1 MASASYGLRHPAS
14 ASCLGRHLRLAG
26 RCPNNSSLFP
36 PLAAVVVVAGHLQR
50 KIHFYFRVCRGL
62 RAAPNTFSQV
72 GSLRQTAFCC
82 CQPSA
87 AARQKEH
94 ELPRTARRASDLKS
108 AEHKK
113 SFSAATWIFCMEP
126 NSFGVTRGVQP
137 LVRASRASKVAG
149 AFLVLFWHAKENVSG
164 GEPLYK
170 SHPTYPTRK
179 CSAWEHYSRLICSP
193 ESSARISAPVAGR
206 LRTR

>member
-1 MASASYGLRHPAS
+1 MSGQSPSICYR
-14 ASCLGRHLRLAG
+14 R
-26 RCPNNSSLFP
+26 
-36 PLAAVVVVAGHLQR
+36 PLAYLKAPL
-50 KIHFYFRVCRGL
+50 GL
-62 RAAPNTFSQV
+62 SLLRNRRAAPNTFSQV

-137 LVRASRASKVAG
+137 LVRASRASKIAG

-179 CSAWEHYSRLICSP
+179 CSAWEHYSKLICSP